1 LYPEESLIMP
11 VMSKI
16 AKGKVVLHTE
26 VPPEVKTRME
36 RLAKKHRRSTAAE
49 VTVALEAWIERH
61 EMEERFHA
69 HETPRDVDEPSRR
82 EGGRR

>member
-1 LYPEESLIMP
+1 MP

-26 VPPEVKTRME
+26 VPPEVKSAME
-36 RLAKKHRRSTAAE
+36 RLAKRHRRSTAAE
-49 VTVALEAWIERH
+49 VTVALEEFIQKYEP
-61 EMEERFHA
+61 A
-69 HETPRDVDEPSRR
+69 HETPRIDEPTPTRR